1 MRRISSWRITAG
13 SLEYPLVIAH
23 RGARSLAPEN
33 TLAAF
38 HKAVEVGADAI
49 ELDVRLTRDGHVVV
63 MHDRRVDRTTTG
75 NGPVG
80 TYTLKDLKAHDAGSW
95 FDDKFGGERVPTL
108 VEVFEAMPGDLLI
121 YVELKVRGL
130 GAWPLA
136 GKVVDVIRAHGRQET
151 TLVASFNP
159 VAVAIIRAL
168 EPRIVRGYIWA
179 RRHPLPLRARWLSPL
194 AKPYWFVP
202 DKATATPEM
211 LARLHVRGNPVA
223 AWDVDAGTDM
233 GQLKELRLDAA
244 VTDHPEALVRQ
255 KFGKI

>member
-1 MRRISSWRITAG
+1 M
-13 SLEYPLVIAH
+13 
-23 RGARSLAPEN
+23 
-33 TLAAF
+33 AAF

-63 MHDRRVDRTTTG
+63 MHDRRVERTTTG

-80 TYTLKDLKAHDAGSW
+80 TYTLKDLKSQDAGSW
-95 FDDKFGGERVPTL
+95 FDEKFGGERVPTL
-108 VEVFEAMPGDLLI
+108 GEVFGEMPSDLLI
-121 YVELKVRGL
+121 YVELKVRGP
-130 GAWPLA
+130 GVWSLA
-136 GKVVDVIRAHGRQET
+136 AKVVDAIRAHGREET

-159 VAVAIIRAL
+159 MAVAIIRAL
-168 EPRIVRGYIWA
+168 GPRIVRGYIWA

-211 LARLHVRGNPVA
+211 LARFHARGNPVA

-233 GQLKELRLDAA
+233 GHLKKMGLDAA
-244 VTDHPEALVRQ
+244 VTDHPEALVPQ